1 MTIPTEKEKAKKLTE
16 GSLSSSIK
24 TKINQ
29 VSSNQ
34 VSSTSQDGEKSL
46 ESSDNFGS
54 YEKYI
59 KQ

>member
-1 MTIPTEKEKAKKLTE
+1 MTLPAEKDKAKKLTE

-29 VSSNQ
+29 VTL
-34 VSSTSQDGEKSL
+34 SSTLQDDKKSL

-54 YEKYI
+54 YEKYS